1 MNSTSNTNQTSK
13 TATEDNRQVVDGQ
26 GVAVGADS
34 VVNITSVPD
43 EAYDLTGE
51 VVQILGDVTRQSLAQ
66 SQADSKEIFQKL
78 ITYGIPAAAIAF
90 IVSR

>member
-1 MNSTSNTNQTSK
+1 MTTDSTSDQTST

-43 EAYDLTGE
+43 ESYELSGE
-51 VVQILGDVTRQSLAQ
+51 VVRILGDVTQQSLAQ
-66 SQADSKEIFQKL
+66 SQQDSLEIINKL
-78 ITYGIPAAAIAF
+78 IMYGIPAAAIVF
-90 IVSR
+90 ILKR